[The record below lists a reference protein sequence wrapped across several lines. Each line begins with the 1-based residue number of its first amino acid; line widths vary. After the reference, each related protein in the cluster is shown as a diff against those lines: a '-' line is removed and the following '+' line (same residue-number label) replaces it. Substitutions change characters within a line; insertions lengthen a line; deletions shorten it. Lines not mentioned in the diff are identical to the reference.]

1 MKNITEINNVLQSLH
16 VLSLNQEI
24 KSRILNFKNYKVL
37 FLFRFLRRM
46 MDYTLILDYNQ
57 NRDYKLILESLKQ
70 TN

>member
-37 FLFRFLRRM
+37 FLFRFLRTM

>member
-1 MKNITEINNVLQSLH
+1 MFWV
-16 VLSLNQEI
+16 

-37 FLFRFLRRM
+37 FLFRFLRTM
-46 MDYTLILDYNQ
+46 MDYILILDYNQ